1 MNTSLPTDSAERKN
15 YPLFRGLFG
24 YFGAALG
31 GVAHHSWKSNQ
42 KHNGDAPLHW
52 SINQSTDHADCIARH
67 LLDLGDLEARLD
79 RARVNYTRNEP
90 SENPRELM
98 DAILDEANALAWR
111 ALALSQT
118 LQMKYRGAPLPFN
131 AKE

>member
-1 MNTSLPTDSAERKN
+1 MNASLPTDSAERKN

-24 YFGAALG
+24 YFGAALA

-67 LLDLGDLEARLD
+67 LLDLGDMLALAERGGNSPSGAITDDILAEAD
-79 RARVNYTRNEP
+79 
-90 SENPRELM
+90 
-98 DAILDEANALAWR
+98 ALAWR

-118 LQMKYRGAPLPFN
+118 LRMQYRDAPLPFN